1 MSTLKVNTIQ
11 TNTGSGVDIDSPL
24 DSINVTNSATI
35 GGNLQVNNILPSV
48 GTNVA
53 IGTAGGSVTLTGSV
67 TGSSIINTGVT
78 TVSAGSTS
86 APSISPTGDSNTGIF
101 FPSADTIAFAEGGVE
116 SLRVDSSGNLGIGTN
131 NPTTEL
137 EVLGT
142 GTVASFR
149 GKGGSSFIGI
159 KDEDDGTLAFIGV
172 DGGSLK
178 FQTSGSGYSDKL
190 IIDTSGNLGINS
202 TSPARKLD
210 VVDSGASG
218 SVIRSRVTTNN
229 GGYLAYEALNSSG
242 TSVFNVTHNGR
253 INLSENIVFASGQGL
268 DFSATANS
276 SGTMTSELLS
286 DYEEGTWTPVMKGTS
301 VAGTWSAQSTNGGF
315 YVKVGKQ
322 VTAWA
327 NVFGSLSGA
336 SGNTRIIGLPYT
348 RQSSPNP
355 SGAGNANYST
365 GSIQYWSGISVMAQS
380 PLIEPSN
387 EMYFHTYTTT
397 SSSGAEVAVVN
408 AGHNLHFFV
417 TYFTA

>member
-116 SLRVDSSGNLGIGTN
+116 SLRVDSSGNLGI
-131 NPTTEL
+131 
-137 EVLGT
+137 
-142 GTVASFR
+142 
-149 GKGGSSFIGI
+149 
-159 KDEDDGTLAFIGV
+159 
-172 DGGSLK
+172 
-178 FQTSGSGYSDKL
+178 
-190 IIDTSGNLGINS
+190 NS

-286 DYEEGTWTPVMKGTS
+286 DYEEGSWTPTLLTGGT
-301 VAGTWSAQSTNGGF
+301 VSTILQAT
-315 YVKVGKQ
+315 Y
-322 VTAWA
+322 
-327 NVFGSLSGA
+327 
-336 SGNTRIIGLPYT
+336 TRIGRLVTVYFYINLSSIPNNSSQFQIGGLPYT
-348 RQSSPNP
+348 AIG
-355 SGAGNANYST
+355 GAHYST
-365 GSIQYWSGISVMAQS
+365 GQIGYCGSFNLGPWRPLVTTGGIY
-380 PLIEPSN
+380 I
-387 EMYFHTYTTT
+387 YFHRIDGSNPTLLN
-397 SSSGAEVAVVN
+397 SGATGLGELLISLWYYA
-408 AGHNLHFFV
+408 A
-417 TYFTA
+417 